1 MIDWCQS
8 LFRPRGQ
15 LLPEKSA
22 PDPAATRAA
31 MTISCRDTAAIPKVA
46 NAGIIVSHNGRDVQ
60 VMHEGT
66 LVCAGGYHGE
76 WMAGIIREL
85 RGHHEP
91 QEELLFHHVVQHC
104 RPGTTI
110 MEVGAFWAYYTN
122 WYLGAVAKSKAV
134 CVEPD
139 VANMACGQEN
149 LALNGRE
156 AIWVHAAVGREPAVH
171 VAEAVPHH
179 PLDGLFQLVGR
190 CPIEMLHIDA
200 QGAELSFLESC
211 ASAAAEG
218 LLRFVFV
225 STHHESISGSATTH
239 EDCLRHLRTLGAV
252 ILAEFGV
259 DESFSGDGLIV
270 ASLCVE
276 DAQIHLPAVS
286 RNTPA
291 HSLFGGP
298 SSATGQV
305 SLAGTDLGPMLVYDG
320 DQAVGRLPNEHDRSE
335 KI

>member
-15 LLPEKSA
+15 PLPEASA
-22 PDPAATRAA
+22 PDPAASRAA
-31 MTISCRDTAAIPKVA
+31 MTISCHDTAAIPKGA
-46 NAGIIVSHNGRDVQ
+46 NAGMIVSHNGRDVQ

-66 LVCAGGYHGE
+66 LVRAGGYEGE
-76 WMAGIIREL
+76 YMAGIIREL